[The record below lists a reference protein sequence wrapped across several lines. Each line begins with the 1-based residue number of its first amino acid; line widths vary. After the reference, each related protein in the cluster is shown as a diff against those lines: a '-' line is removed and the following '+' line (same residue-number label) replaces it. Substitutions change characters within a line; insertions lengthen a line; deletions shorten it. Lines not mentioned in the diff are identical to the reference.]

1 MFFLEISIKGLKGGH
16 SGDDIDKKRANA
28 IKILSRFLYMTQEK
42 MDLRLV
48 SFNSGKLHNAIP
60 RDGKVVFAIPAAEKE
75 NVRAAWNVFAANV
88 EDEFHV
94 SDVEMEFYM
103 QSTEA
108 QSVIEKECSVRIIRA
123 LQAVDNG
130 VYSMCQDKALETM
143 VETSS
148 NIAVVKTEENE
159 IEVLASQRSNVMSNL
174 DNECNT
180 IQAVFQL
187 AGAEVEQ
194 NDGYPA
200 WKMKAD
206 SKLTKLAVDSYVKL
220 FGKEPI
226 VRGIHAG
233 LECGLFSERY
243 PNMDMVS
250 FGPTLRFVHTPDE
263 KLHIPTVQMV
273 WDHLLDIM
281 KNVPAK

>member
-1 MFFLEISIKGLKGGH
+1 MKGGH

-28 IKILSRFLYMTQEK
+28 IKILTRFLYMTQEK

-94 SDVEMEFYM
+94 SDVEMKFYM

-108 QSVIEKECSVRIIRA
+108 QPVIEKECSVRIIRA

-233 LECGLFSERY
+233 LECGLLSERY